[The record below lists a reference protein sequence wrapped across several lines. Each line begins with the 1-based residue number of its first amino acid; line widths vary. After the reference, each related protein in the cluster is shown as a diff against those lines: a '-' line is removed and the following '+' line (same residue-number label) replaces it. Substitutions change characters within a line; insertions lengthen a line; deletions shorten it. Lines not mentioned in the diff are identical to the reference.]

1 VAAIYLLV
9 AVACAFAV
17 AVLGGVI
24 AAAPVWVGLYVV
36 CCALSSWITLV
47 WADLLGLRRLG
58 GSLPS
63 MAGLSGF
70 DAATRF
76 IHVCAN

>member
-1 VAAIYLLV
+1 MAAIYWLV
-9 AVACAFAV
+9 AGAGAFAV

-47 WADLLGLRRLG
+47 WADLLGFRRFRA
-58 GSLPS
+58 SL
-63 MAGLSGF
+63 A
-70 DAATRF
+70 
-76 IHVCAN
+76 